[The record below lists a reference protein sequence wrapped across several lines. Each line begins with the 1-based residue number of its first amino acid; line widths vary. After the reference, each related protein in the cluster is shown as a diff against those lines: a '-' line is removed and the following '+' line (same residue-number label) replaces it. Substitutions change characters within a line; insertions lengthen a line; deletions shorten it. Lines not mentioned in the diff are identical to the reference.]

1 MILASMVD
9 LEKLNEE
16 QKDAVTTT
24 EGYVRVIAGAGSGKT
39 RALTMR
45 YAYLVECIGVM
56 PLSILCV
63 TFTNKAA
70 FEMKKRIRG
79 MIGDMDFGFITTFH
93 GFCNRFIKD
102 EGHHVGYPKTFMVI
116 DKEDQ
121 KEMLKHVISDLGF
134 NSPHNKLSS
143 LIDGISA
150 RKHMHAEKY
159 VKVLASSDPQ
169 AFEKVFC
176 KIPESDEETWIFWKY
191 VQEERKCF
199 GLDYDDLILVAAYIL
214 KTFPSV
220 RLDWQKRLQYVM
232 VDEFQDVSQTQL
244 TLAETLSGYHNN
256 LFVVGDPDQTIYSFR
271 GADPKYILRFTE
283 RHPDAKTIVLS
294 KNYRSSKEI
303 LGISN
308 ALIKH
313 NRVRFEKELLPMR
326 DAMGRAVY
334 FHGKSAEEEARWIA
348 SQIEA
353 LHSAGA
359 AWADSA
365 VLYRASY
372 LTRSVEEALVRRKIP
387 YRICQGV
394 AFYGRKEIKDA
405 ICYLRLALYGDDLSF
420 KRVINEPRRGIGK
433 KRLAALEKKASAEGC
448 TLLEAFGNLVG
459 TSLFCNAEITGF
471 WDLMTA
477 MRNVARTATPGK
489 LLDYALRMSGY
500 EAALQAAGDD
510 ERLENLA
517 ELRQSVAW
525 FESEAG
531 EAVTLEDYLSNIALY
546 TAGDDYDDKDAV
558 KLMTIHGAKG
568 LEFPFVFVCG
578 MSEGILPSSRARNRY
593 DLEEERR
600 IAYVAFTR
608 AKNRLFLS
616 DSEGFYHSAGM
627 KCPSRFIFDCERVD
641 LDYVAELPDDL
652 VEETRRIV
660 SMQEMQLE
668 DSESVSA
675 GYMINHPMF
684 GFGVIKEVV
693 DAKSGVVLVHFEK
706 LDTARTLSIKTEW
719 LICDDG

>member
-1 MILASMVD
+1 MVD
-9 LEKLNEE
+9 LDKLNEE
-16 QKDAVTTT
+16 QQDAVTTT

-45 YAYLVECIGVM
+45 YAYLVECIGVI
-56 PLSILCV
+56 PSSILCV

-102 EGHHVGYPKTFMVI
+102 EGHHVGYPKTFMII
-116 DKEDQ
+116 DNEDRKEI
-121 KEMLKHVISDLGF
+121 LKHVISDLGF
-134 NSPHNKLSS
+134 GHPYNKLSS
-143 LIDGISA
+143 LIDEISA
-150 RKHMHAEKY
+150 RKHDQADKY
-159 VKVLASSDPQ
+159 IKALTSLDPQ
-169 AFEKVFC
+169 AFEKVLK
-176 KIPESDEETWIFWKY
+176 KIPESDEMSWIFWKY
-191 VQEERKCF
+191 VQEERRCF
-199 GLDYDDLILVAAYIL
+199 GLDFDDLVLVALYIL
-214 KTFPSV
+214 KNHPSV
-220 RLDWQKRLQYVM
+220 RLGWQKRLEYVM
-232 VDEFQDVSQTQL
+232 VDEFQDVSRTQL

-271 GADPKYILRFTE
+271 GADPKYILSFTE
-283 RHPDAKTIVLS
+283 KHPDTKTIVLS

-308 ALIKH
+308 TLIKH
-313 NRVRFEKELLPMR
+313 NRFRFEKELLPIR
-326 DAMGRAVY
+326 DAMGRTVY
-334 FHGKSAEEEARWIA
+334 FHGKSAEEEAAWIA
-348 SQIEA
+348 AQVEA
-353 LHSAGA
+353 LHAAGA
-359 AWADSA
+359 AWSDSA

-387 YRICQGV
+387 YRIYQGV

-420 KRVINEPRRGIGK
+420 KRVVNEPRRGMGK
-433 KRLAALEKKASAEGC
+433 KRLAALEKKASADGC
-448 TLLEAFGNLVG
+448 TLFEAFGNLVG
-459 TSLFCNAEITGF
+459 TPLFSNAEIAGF
-471 WDLMTA
+471 WDLMAT
-477 MRNVARTATPGK
+477 MRKMVKTVMPGK
-489 LLDYALRMSGY
+489 LLDYALRISGY

-510 ERLENLA
+510 ERLDNLA
-517 ELRQSVAW
+517 ELRQSVAG

-531 EAVTLEDYLSNIALY
+531 EAVTLEDYLSSIALY
-546 TAGDDYDDKDAV
+546 TTGDDYDDKDAV

-578 MSEGILPSSRARNRY
+578 MSEGILPSSRAVNRY

-616 DSEGFYHSAGM
+616 DSEGFHHSVGM

-641 LDYVAELPDDL
+641 LDYVVELPDDL

-660 SMQEMQLE
+660 SMEEMYSE
-668 DSESVSA
+668 VTESVSA
-675 GYMINHPMF
+675 GCKINHPTL

-693 DAKSGVVLVHFEK
+693 DAKSGVFLVHFGK
-706 LDTARTLSIKTEW
+706 LDTERTLFIKTEW
-719 LICDDG
+719 LIYNGD